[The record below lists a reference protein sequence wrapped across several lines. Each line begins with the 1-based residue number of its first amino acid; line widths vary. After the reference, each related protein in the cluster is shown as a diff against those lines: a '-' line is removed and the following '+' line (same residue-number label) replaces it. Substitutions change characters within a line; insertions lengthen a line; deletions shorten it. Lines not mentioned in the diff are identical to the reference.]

1 MFLLLAFGILN
12 FTKVQCQLEA
22 GNLEDATT
30 RGRAPACKAT
40 HDHVL
45 SLDHMYL
52 YLPKVATWHKV
63 PIEKKKQ
70 EYVKTS
76 VSSYLQEYLLY
87 LDYSNRFNNYMIL
100 TFRAIWQVSARRW

>member
-1 MFLLLAFGILN
+1 MFNIYKIVWLFLLSAFGILN
-12 FTKVQCQLEA
+12 FAKVQCQLEA

-40 HDHVL
+40 REHVL

-52 YLPKVATWHKV
+52 PKVTTWHFYKV

-70 EYVKTS
+70 EKFS
-76 VSSYLQEYLLY
+76 
-87 LDYSNRFNNYMIL
+87 
-100 TFRAIWQVSARRW
+100 